1 MEVRKVTN
9 AGWHVKGDTF
19 AYPPV
24 HFGQDWETFNAENF
38 NESEM
43 LDYTYQNEG
52 HAVYTVQLF
61 ELMESGAFDWSR
73 PEIDW
78 SEAAYSQEQYERF
91 CKYFEARFM
100 FREISII
107 PPLEWFTA
115 LHRMLVF
122 ELMPKYKPLYEQI
135 EGGLAPLGEN
145 EYYKRRHIT
154 SNYPE
159 TLLSGNSDYITT
171 GDDEEFERVKVDN
184 AAQAMKDYRDG
195 FASVDKA
202 MADELEVLFI
212 SMYTSYVN
220 GL

>member
-1 MEVRKVTN
+1 MTN

-24 HFGQDWETFNAENF
+24 HFGQNWETFNPENF
-38 NESEM
+38 SKSEM

-52 HAVYTVQLF
+52 HAVYTIQLF
-61 ELMESGAFDWSR
+61 ELKESGAFDWSR

-78 SEAAYSQEQYERF
+78 SEAAYDQEQYNRF
-91 CKYFEARFM
+91 CSYFEARFM

-115 LHRMLVF
+115 LRRMLVF

-184 AAQAMKDYRDG
+184 ATQAMKDYRDG

-212 SMYTSYVN
+212 GMYTSYVN